1 MIFTPIKM
9 YYHDAK
15 NFCQIL
21 GGDLLSY
28 TKSVVKQAVVNYAKC
43 AYKSSK
49 DFICLF
55 NPETKQHQRFNLIK
69 EACLANE
76 ILFCGRFVKV
86 TTFRDFHSDTTFR
99 RIDCESRCRLT
110 TAMKISLLFTTVRP
124 IISSVGPII
133 GVFKTVMFPSHGQ

>member
-1 MIFTPIKM
+1 MKVIFTPIKM

-43 AYKSSK
+43 AYKSSVVYFPRGSFE

-99 RIDCESRCRLT
+99 YNIQANRLRITL
-110 TAMKISLLFTTVRP
+110 
-124 IISSVGPII
+124 
-133 GVFKTVMFPSHGQ
+133 